1 MLHSLEF
8 RAMGCSAT
16 IQLQGPTEASHV
28 LDQVPEQIAKIE
40 AQLTRFQP
48 DSNLMQSVF
57 LVEFNNNNST
67 APTILIASLERF
79 RTAAPGLIGPSTVR
93 TRICTLFFLSWLLF
107 EYGPHEM
114 VSSLFW

>member
-1 MLHSLEF
+1 MKQH
-8 RAMGCSAT
+8 T
-16 IQLQGPTEASHV
+16 IKIAILNSIFAEV
-28 LDQVPEQIAKIE
+28 FQIAFH
-40 AQLTRFQP
+40 TRRRGKN
-48 DSNLMQSVF
+48 SNLMQSVF
-57 LVEFNNNNST
+57 LVDFNNNNST